1 MTVIDIKYIYSL
13 KIVNR
18 GIVRAI
24 KDIEK
29 VQDNM
34 NGFINHENNYIRHE
48 YNLLREKMIKIF
60 RELRKI
66 EESQNFTDSLLS
78 LEMLKKEMTDIDTI
92 ANGRLD
98 GMIRER
104 QIDTKM
110 ATSLINDSIYI
121 YNVANRLLEFA
132 ETVWADNE
140 ILREYNNN

>member
-1 MTVIDIKYIYSL
+1 
-13 KIVNR
+13 
-18 GIVRAI
+18 
-24 KDIEK
+24 
-29 VQDNM
+29 M

-78 LEMLKKEMTDIDTI
+78 IEMLKKEMTDIDTI